1 MGSYLCTTESYQL
14 VSDIEIPLSFP
25 LDADGFIRRACPICS
40 REFKWRPSTPAD
52 ESLPA
57 AHAYFCPYCRSQA
70 EPDQWFTE
78 EQVAFI
84 HDEVMEQVV
93 NPSLG
98 ELNQSLENL
107 GRASR
112 GLIEASL
119 DVPKRQHA
127 PPIFEPNDM
136 RLVQFTCHPDEPLKI
151 ADSWT
156 GVVHCLVCGES
167 THGTI

>member
-1 MGSYLCTTESYQL
+1 M
-14 VSDIEIPLSFP
+14 
-25 LDADGFIRRACPICS
+25 
-40 REFKWRPSTPAD
+40 PAD

-57 AHAYFCPYCRSQA
+57 PHAYFCPYCGSQA
-70 EPDQWFTE
+70 APDQWFSE

-98 ELNQSLENL
+98 ELKQSLENL

-136 RLVQFTCHPDEPLKI
+136 RLVQFACHPDDPLKI

-156 GVVHCLVCGES
+156 KVVHCLVCGES
-167 THGTI
+167 TNAAI